1 MENKTIDQLF
11 EFLKAN
17 SGHNRAFQKR
27 YYESLFGGVSS
38 HSERVIQL
46 LYSVVNTQRQ
56 PKIDPIGQ
64 FFKKL
69 HDNKAELVSFS
80 QFLDLHGQ
88 NDTEKPF
95 YSLYQ
100 GLKSNPGWG
109 PKTSALFVKNVINI
123 HLIEDYKAFRF
134 WDDIPLDFLPSDQIY
149 LPVDIVI
156 INLFIEFIDTSCK
169 DFESVNKFLNK
180 KYKKVAEILLW
191 DDLWF
196 WGYFT
201 QIPFQKSNAYYAKR
215 EFLWNENKYW
225 ASAESN
231 KDELYMQE
239 LKNLAR
245 EFMLIL
251 KGE

>member
-27 YYESLFGGVSS
+27 YYESLFGGVNSNT
-38 HSERVIQL
+38 ERVIQL

-69 HDNKAELVSFS
+69 YDNKDDLASFS
-80 QFLDLHGQ
+80 RFIDLNGQ
-88 NDTEKPF
+88 YDAEKPF

-156 INLFIEFIDTSCK
+156 INVFKELIDQSYI
-169 DFESVNKFLNK
+169 DFESVNKFLNE
-180 KYKKVAEILLW
+180 KYKTVAEILLW

-201 QIPFQKSNAYYAKR
+201 QIPQQSNANDPKR
-215 EFLWNENKYW
+215 EFTWNENKYW
-225 ASAESN
+225 ATAETN
-231 KDELYMQE
+231 KDAMYMLE
-239 LKNLAR
+239 LKRLAR
-245 EFMLIL
+245 EFLLIL